1 MIGRMDSREV
11 GRARSGRLFGSARK
25 ADDPMDEVL
34 DGERFRRSLARERS
48 HADRDGTSFATLV
61 FSWPDAV
68 KEEDV
73 AGIVGSIRARLRGSD
88 VLGWVRRRQI
98 GLMLPGVKSDDALEI
113 AADLYARF
121 AEGVPKPRCTV
132 YPYPSPSHASCA

>member
-1 MIGRMDSREV
+1 MIGRMSSREV
-11 GRARSGRLFGSARK
+11 GRARAARLFGSTRK
-25 ADDPMDEVL
+25 TDDPMDEVL
-34 DGERFRRSLARERS
+34 DGERFRRLLARERS

-73 AGIVGSIRARLRGSD
+73 AGIVGSIRACLRGSD

-98 GLMLPGVKSDDALEI
+98 GLMLAGAKSDDALEK
-113 AADLYARF
+113 AAHLYARF
-121 AEGVPKPRCTV
+121 EKGVPRPRCTV
-132 YPYPSPSHASCA
+132 YPYPSLARCA